1 MSMTRRVALVMIG
14 VLVTIVTASA
24 HVPESVT
31 PDRLWRTWTFEPFV
45 VLPLCAVIVC
55 YRLGVARMWRRAGRG
70 RGVSRTRTLSFAAG
84 ITALV
89 AALVSPL
96 DALGGTLLSAHM
108 AQHGLLAGVAPP
120 LLLFSRPALALAWG
134 LIPPPQVKPL
144 ASSVWRALSATARLF
159 AAPALATLLHG
170 IVLWIWHA
178 PMLFGAA
185 VAYDWVHALQHLSF
199 FVTAIFFWRSLLGA
213 EGAHRIAIATLAAFV
228 TFMHTGLLGGLITM
242 APAPLY
248 PSYFGRTDLWG
259 MTALEDQQLAG
270 LLMWVPLGVPYAVA
284 GLWLA
289 SRLITREPDTT
300 TPPLPTTVARTSI
313 RRETAS

>member
-1 MSMTRRVALVMIG
+1 MMLG
-14 VLVTIVTASA
+14 VLVAIETASA
-24 HVPESVT
+24 HVPELVT
-31 PDRLWRTWTFEPFV
+31 ADRLWRTWTFEPVV
-45 VLPLCAVIVC
+45 VLPLCAVTVC
-55 YRLGVARMWRRAGRG
+55 YGLGITRMWRRAGRG
-70 RGVSRTRTLSFAAG
+70 RGVSPARTLSFAAG

-120 LLLFSRPALALAWG
+120 LLLLSRPAGALAWG

-144 ASSVWRALSATARLF
+144 ASSVWRSLRATTRIF

-199 FVTAIFFWRSLLGA
+199 FVTAIFFWHSLLDADGA
-213 EGAHRIAIATLAAFV
+213 QRAGIATLAAFL

-259 MTALEDQQLAG
+259 LTALEDQQLAG
-270 LLMWVPLGVPYAVA
+270 LLMWVPLGVPYAVV
-284 GLWLA
+284 GLCLA
-289 SRLITREPDTT
+289 WRLIAREANTT
-300 TPPLPTTVARTSI
+300 AQPLSTTVAPTSVG
-313 RRETAS
+313 RETAS